1 MNYEDAIKYVDLKLK
16 GGFNPGLHRINN
28 LLDLIGNPHK
38 DLKTVLIAG
47 TNGKGSIAAMLSSI
61 VKESD
66 YKVGTYVSPHL
77 INITERYLINGN
89 SISEIDFAKY
99 VTFLKEKI
107 DLVKLKIGEIPS
119 QFEVLTALAF
129 LYFKDKKVDIGI
141 IEVGLGGRY
150 DATNVLDPI
159 ISIIASINYDHMDI
173 LGDTI
178 DKIAYEKAGIIKNN
192 GITVLYPQRYV
203 EAERVIKEICEK
215 RNSRLINVKKEDITF
230 NSFSMDFQSIDY
242 AFNGIRYR
250 DIEIPLL
257 GDHQVLNATVAF
269 TASILLNDLGF
280 KISELNAKKGIYK
293 TKWIGRFNIISR
305 NPLIIIDGAHN
316 ADGVLALSLALKKYF
331 ENKEL
336 ILVMGMLKDKEH
348 DKSLE
353 ILASAAKLFIA
364 TEPISDRALK
374 AEELAVEAG
383 RYCSNVK
390 VEPLLKKAVE
400 TAVKNYTEN
409 SVICIAGSLYL
420 IGEAYKLFN

>member
-1 MNYEDAIKYVDLKLK
+1 M
-16 GGFNPGLHRINN
+16 
-28 LLDLIGNPHK
+28 
-38 DLKTVLIAG
+38 
-47 TNGKGSIAAMLSSI
+47 
-61 VKESD
+61 
-66 YKVGTYVSPHL
+66 
-77 INITERYLINGN
+77 
-89 SISEIDFAKY
+89 
-99 VTFLKEKI
+99 
-107 DLVKLKIGEIPS
+107 
-119 QFEVLTALAF
+119 
-129 LYFKDKKVDIGI
+129 
-141 IEVGLGGRY
+141 
-150 DATNVLDPI
+150 
-159 ISIIASINYDHMDI
+159 
-173 LGDTI
+173 
-178 DKIAYEKAGIIKNN
+178 
-192 GITVLYPQRYV
+192 
-203 EAERVIKEICEK
+203 
-215 RNSRLINVKKEDITF
+215 
-230 NSFSMDFQSIDY
+230 
-242 AFNGIRYR
+242 
-250 DIEIPLL
+250 
-257 GDHQVLNATVAF
+257 
-269 TASILLNDLGF
+269 LNDLGF